1 MFDGIIERYLCLRV
15 CRVHDRSSN
24 VPRRVMILSEIAQ
37 YAVNYSVGY
46 KVRHPVYMRA
56 KTVVGGRTIDVG
68 FFHRRQELVVR
79 FQLFG
84 EIQCNSASHWLTP
97 SRRARLSLLVLVDA

>member
-1 MFDGIIERYLCLRV
+1 MLDGIIERYLCLMV

-68 FFHRRQELVVR
+68 FFSPPAGACSPFPAIRRDTV
-79 FQLFG
+79 
-84 EIQCNSASHWLTP
+84 
-97 SRRARLSLLVLVDA
+97 